1 MTDVLIR
8 NARLIDPAS
17 QKDHLGDCLISDGR
31 IAALTDQPDT
41 LKASKGAE
49 VINADGH
56 VLTAGI
62 VDMRVQSC
70 HPGAVHRE
78 TPQSLAA
85 AAVKSGITSIICLPN
100 TYPVLDDPEMLKS
113 QCLMMRGLSS
123 PGKDLRVYSYGAA
136 TVGLNGDAMA
146 ELGLLAEAGAV
157 GFTDAAHPIA
167 DSLTMRRVLSYAS
180 MLGRPVIQHAEDP
193 MLAKDGEMHEG
204 EHSTRLGLRGIPDAA
219 EEILISRDLAILRL
233 TGGHYHVAHIATAK
247 GIALIRAAKA
257 DGLNVTCDTAPPYAL
272 LNDIAVRDYDTR
284 FRLSP
289 PLRGEADR
297 QAVLEGL
304 ADGTI
309 DAMASDHSP
318 QDRDV
323 KSLPFGLAETGYSG
337 LETLLAM
344 TLSLWHGGY
353 ISLMR
358 VFELL
363 SHNPSRILNLDGGQM
378 AIGAAADLTLIDIDR
393 GWQVRGAD
401 FASLSVSTPFEG
413 APTQGVVVG
422 TWIGGKRVYDHK
434 LAHQTTNGSRH
445 A

>member
-1 MTDVLIR
+1 MTDVLIQ
-8 NARLIDPAS
+8 NARLMDPSS
-17 QKDHLGDCLISDGR
+17 QRDSLGDCLIHDGR
-31 IAALTDQPDT
+31 ILELSDQPNT
-41 LKASKGAE
+41 IKAPKGAE
-49 VINADGH
+49 VINANGH
-56 VLTAGI
+56 VLTPGI
-62 VDMRVQSC
+62 IDMRVQSC
-70 HPGAVHRE
+70 HPGSAHRE
-78 TPQSLAA
+78 TPKSLAA
-85 AAVKSGITSIICLPN
+85 AAIKSGITSIICLPN
-100 TYPVLDDPEMLKS
+100 TYPVLDDPEMLIS
-113 QCLMMRGLSS
+113 QCRMMNGLAS
-123 PGKDLRVYSYGAA
+123 PNKDLRVYSYGAA
-136 TVGLNGDAMA
+136 TVGLKGEAMA

-157 GFTDAAHPIA
+157 GFTDAIHSVAN
-167 DSLTMRRVLSYAS
+167 SLTMRRVLSYAS

-193 MLAKDGEMHEG
+193 MLAENGEMHEG

-219 EEILISRDLAILRL
+219 EAIIISRDVSLLRL

-257 DGLNVTCDTAPPYAL
+257 EGLKVTCDTAPPYAL

-289 PLRGEADR
+289 PLRSEADR

-337 LETLLAM
+337 LETLLSM

-353 ISLMR
+353 LPLMR
-358 VFELL
+358 VFALL
-363 SHNPSRILNLDGGQM
+363 SHNPSQILHLNGGKM
-378 AIGAAADLTLIDIDR
+378 AVGSTADLTLIDLDR

-413 APTQGVVVG
+413 APTQGVVLG
-422 TWIGGKRVYDHK
+422 TWIGGKRVYDAAT
-434 LAHQTTNGSRH
+434 AHQTANGTR
-445 A
+445 

>member
-1 MTDVLIR
+1 MTDVLIQ
-8 NARLIDPAS
+8 NARLMDPSS
-17 QKDHLGDCLISDGR
+17 QRDSLGDCLIRDGR
-31 IAALTDQPDT
+31 ILELSDQPNT
-41 LKASKGAE
+41 IKAPKGAE
-49 VINADGH
+49 VINANGH
-56 VLTAGI
+56 VLTPGI
-62 VDMRVQSC
+62 IDMRVQSC
-70 HPGAVHRE
+70 HPGAAHRE
-78 TPQSLAA
+78 TPKSLAA
-85 AAVKSGITSIICLPN
+85 AAIKSGITSIICLPN
-100 TYPVLDDPEMLKS
+100 TYPVLDDPEMLIS
-113 QCLMMRGLSS
+113 QCRMMNGLAS
-123 PGKDLRVYSYGAA
+123 PNKDLRVYSYGAA
-136 TVGLNGDAMA
+136 TVGLKGEAMA

-157 GFTDAAHPIA
+157 GFTDAIHSVAN
-167 DSLTMRRVLSYAS
+167 SLTMRRVLSYAS

-193 MLAKDGEMHEG
+193 MLAENGEMHEG

-219 EEILISRDLAILRL
+219 EAIIISRDLSLLRL

-257 DGLNVTCDTAPPYAL
+257 EGLKVTCDTAPPYAL

-289 PLRGEADR
+289 PLRSEADR

-337 LETLLAM
+337 LETLLSM

-353 ISLMR
+353 LPLMR
-358 VFELL
+358 VFALL
-363 SHNPSRILNLDGGQM
+363 SHNPSQILHLDGGKM
-378 AIGAAADLTLIDIDR
+378 AVGSTADLTLIDLDQ

-413 APTQGVVVG
+413 APTQGVVLG
-422 TWIGGKRVYDHK
+422 TWIGGKRVYDAAT
-434 LAHQTTNGSRH
+434 AHQTANGTR
-445 A
+445 

>member
-1 MTDVLIR
+1 MTDVLIQ
-8 NARLIDPAS
+8 NARLMDPSS
-17 QKDHLGDCLISDGR
+17 QRDSLGDCLIHDGR
-31 IAALTDQPDT
+31 ILELSDQPNT
-41 LKASKGAE
+41 IKAPKGAE
-49 VINADGH
+49 VINANGH
-56 VLTAGI
+56 VLTPGI
-62 VDMRVQSC
+62 IDMRVQSC
-70 HPGAVHRE
+70 HPGAAHRE
-78 TPQSLAA
+78 TPKSLAA
-85 AAVKSGITSIICLPN
+85 AAIKSGITSIICLPN
-100 TYPVLDDPEMLKS
+100 TYPVLDDPEMLIS
-113 QCLMMRGLSS
+113 QCRMMNGLAS
-123 PGKDLRVYSYGAA
+123 PNKDLRVYSYGAA
-136 TVGLNGDAMA
+136 TVGLKGEAMA

-157 GFTDAAHPIA
+157 GFTDAIHSVAN
-167 DSLTMRRVLSYAS
+167 SLTMRRVLSYAS

-193 MLAKDGEMHEG
+193 MLAENGEMHEG

-219 EEILISRDLAILRL
+219 EAIIISRDLSLLRL

-257 DGLNVTCDTAPPYAL
+257 EGLKVTCDTAPPYAL

-289 PLRGEADR
+289 PLRSEADR

-337 LETLLAM
+337 LETLLSM

-353 ISLMR
+353 LPLMR
-358 VFELL
+358 VFALL
-363 SHNPSRILNLDGGQM
+363 SHNPSQILHLDGGKM
-378 AIGAAADLTLIDIDR
+378 AVGSTADLTLIDLDR

-413 APTQGVVVG
+413 APTQGVVLG
-422 TWIGGKRVYDHK
+422 TWIGGKRVYDAAT
-434 LAHQTTNGSRH
+434 AHQTANGTR
-445 A
+445 

>member
-1 MTDVLIR
+1 MTDVLIQ
-8 NARLIDPAS
+8 NARLMDPSS
-17 QKDHLGDCLISDGR
+17 QRDSLGDCLIRDGR
-31 IAALTDQPDT
+31 ILELSDQPNT
-41 LKASKGAE
+41 IKAPKGAE
-49 VINADGH
+49 VINANGH
-56 VLTAGI
+56 VLTPGI
-62 VDMRVQSC
+62 IDMRVQSC
-70 HPGAVHRE
+70 HPGAAHRE
-78 TPQSLAA
+78 TPKSLAA
-85 AAVKSGITSIICLPN
+85 AAIKSGITSIICLPN
-100 TYPVLDDPEMLKS
+100 TYPVLDDPEMLIS
-113 QCLMMRGLSS
+113 QCRMMNGLAS
-123 PGKDLRVYSYGAA
+123 PDKDLRVYSYGAA
-136 TVGLNGDAMA
+136 TVGLKGEAMA

-157 GFTDAAHPIA
+157 GFTDAIHSVAN
-167 DSLTMRRVLSYAS
+167 SLTMRRVLSYAS

-193 MLAKDGEMHEG
+193 MLAENGEMHEG

-219 EEILISRDLAILRL
+219 EAIIISRDLSLLRL

-257 DGLNVTCDTAPPYAL
+257 EGLKVTCDTAPPYAL

-289 PLRGEADR
+289 PLRSEADR

-337 LETLLAM
+337 LETLLSM

-353 ISLMR
+353 LPLMR
-358 VFELL
+358 VFALL
-363 SHNPSRILNLDGGQM
+363 SHNPSQILHLDGGKM
-378 AIGAAADLTLIDIDR
+378 AVGSTADLTLIDLDR

-413 APTQGVVVG
+413 APTQGVVLG
-422 TWIGGKRVYDHK
+422 TWIGGKRVYDAAT
-434 LAHQTTNGSRH
+434 AHQTANGTR
-445 A
+445 

>member
-1 MTDVLIR
+1 MTDVLIQ
-8 NARLIDPAS
+8 NARLMDPSS
-17 QKDHLGDCLISDGR
+17 QRDSLGDCLIRDGR
-31 IAALTDQPDT
+31 ILELSDQPNT
-41 LKASKGAE
+41 IKAPKGAE
-49 VINADGH
+49 VINANGH
-56 VLTAGI
+56 VLTPGI
-62 VDMRVQSC
+62 IDMRVQSC
-70 HPGAVHRE
+70 HPGAAHRE
-78 TPQSLAA
+78 TPKSLAA
-85 AAVKSGITSIICLPN
+85 AAIKSGITSIICLPN
-100 TYPVLDDPEMLKS
+100 TYPVLDDPEMLIS
-113 QCLMMRGLSS
+113 QCRMMNGLAS
-123 PGKDLRVYSYGAA
+123 PNKDLRVYSYGAA
-136 TVGLNGDAMA
+136 TVGLKGEAMA

-157 GFTDAAHPIA
+157 GFTDAIHSVAN
-167 DSLTMRRVLSYAS
+167 SLTMRRVLSYAS

-193 MLAKDGEMHEG
+193 MLAENGEMHEG

-219 EEILISRDLAILRL
+219 EAIIISRDLSLLRL

-247 GIALIRAAKA
+247 GIALIRGAKA
-257 DGLNVTCDTAPPYAL
+257 EGLKVTCDTAPPYAL

-289 PLRGEADR
+289 PLRSEADR

-337 LETLLAM
+337 LETLLSM

-353 ISLMR
+353 LPLMR
-358 VFELL
+358 VFALL
-363 SHNPSRILNLDGGQM
+363 SHNPSQILHLDGGKM
-378 AIGAAADLTLIDIDR
+378 AVGSTADLTLIDLDR

-413 APTQGVVVG
+413 APTQGVVLG
-422 TWIGGKRVYDHK
+422 TWIGGKRVYDAAT
-434 LAHQTTNGSRH
+434 AHQTANGTR
-445 A
+445 

>member
-1 MTDVLIR
+1 MTDVLIQ
-8 NARLIDPAS
+8 NARLMDPSS
-17 QKDHLGDCLISDGR
+17 QRDSLGDCLIRDGR
-31 IAALTDQPDT
+31 ILELSDQPNT
-41 LKASKGAE
+41 IKAPKGAE
-49 VINADGH
+49 VINANGH
-56 VLTAGI
+56 VLTPGI
-62 VDMRVQSC
+62 IDMRVQSC
-70 HPGAVHRE
+70 HPGAAHRE
-78 TPQSLAA
+78 TPKSLAA
-85 AAVKSGITSIICLPN
+85 AAIKSGITSIICLPN
-100 TYPVLDDPEMLKS
+100 TYPVLDDPEMLIS
-113 QCLMMRGLSS
+113 QCRMMNGLAS
-123 PGKDLRVYSYGAA
+123 PNKDLRVYSYGAA
-136 TVGLNGDAMA
+136 TVGLKGEAMA

-157 GFTDAAHPIA
+157 GFTDAIHSVAN
-167 DSLTMRRVLSYAS
+167 SLTMRRVLSYAS

-193 MLAKDGEMHEG
+193 MLAENGEMHEG

-219 EEILISRDLAILRL
+219 EAIIISRDLSLLRL

-257 DGLNVTCDTAPPYAL
+257 EGLKVTCDTAPPYAL

-289 PLRGEADR
+289 PLRSEADR

-337 LETLLAM
+337 LETLLSM

-353 ISLMR
+353 LPLMR
-358 VFELL
+358 VFALL
-363 SHNPSRILNLDGGQM
+363 SHNPSQILHLDGGKM
-378 AIGAAADLTLIDIDR
+378 AVGSTADLTLIDLDR

-413 APTQGVVVG
+413 APTQGVVLG
-422 TWIGGKRVYDHK
+422 TWIGGKRVYDAAT
-434 LAHQTTNGSRH
+434 AHQTANGTR
-445 A
+445 

>member
-1 MTDVLIR
+1 MTDVLIQ
-8 NARLIDPAS
+8 NARLMDPSS
-17 QKDHLGDCLISDGR
+17 QRDSLGDCLIHDGR
-31 IAALTDQPDT
+31 ILELSDQPNT
-41 LKASKGAE
+41 IKAPKGAE
-49 VINADGH
+49 VINANGH
-56 VLTAGI
+56 VLTPGI
-62 VDMRVQSC
+62 IDMRVQSC
-70 HPGAVHRE
+70 HPGAAHRE
-78 TPQSLAA
+78 TPKSLAA
-85 AAVKSGITSIICLPN
+85 AAIKSGITSIICLPN
-100 TYPVLDDPEMLKS
+100 TYPVLDDPEMLIS
-113 QCLMMRGLSS
+113 QCRMMNGLAS
-123 PGKDLRVYSYGAA
+123 PNKDLRVYSYGAA
-136 TVGLNGDAMA
+136 TVGLKGEAMA

-157 GFTDAAHPIA
+157 GFTDAIHSVAN
-167 DSLTMRRVLSYAS
+167 SLTMRRVLSYAS

-193 MLAKDGEMHEG
+193 MLAENGEMHEG

-219 EEILISRDLAILRL
+219 EAIIISRDLSLLRL

-257 DGLNVTCDTAPPYAL
+257 EGLKVTCDTAPPYAL

-289 PLRGEADR
+289 PLRSEADR

-337 LETLLAM
+337 LETLLSM

-353 ISLMR
+353 LPLMR
-358 VFELL
+358 VFALL
-363 SHNPSRILNLDGGQM
+363 SHNPSQILHLNGGKM
-378 AIGAAADLTLIDIDR
+378 AVGSTADLTLIDLDR

-413 APTQGVVVG
+413 APTQGVVLG
-422 TWIGGKRVYDHK
+422 TWIGGKRVYDAAT
-434 LAHQTTNGSRH
+434 AHQTANGTR
-445 A
+445 